1 MNIDEKPAIST
12 TPPPAWPTLTAG
24 EARVLGALIEKQLTT
39 PEYYPLTLN
48 ALIAACNQKN
58 NRDPLMSLDES
69 AVAAA
74 LESLRDKKL
83 AWQVSLAGNRVPK
96 YRHSFA
102 DVYRVREECVPLLAE
117 LLLRGPQTA
126 AELRT
131 RAGRMHAY
139 GDPAAVEAILQG
151 LADYGEGPLAIKL
164 AREAGR
170 REARWAQLLCGPVT
184 ASAAA
189 GEPPATAQGPL
200 SAGSR
205 LERLE
210 EEVAALRAQL
220 SALQERFEVFARQFD
235 AQDAAA
241 TSQPGSARD
250 CDPDRG

>member
-1 MNIDEKPAIST
+1 MNITETPAI
-12 TPPPAWPTLTAG
+12 PPTAPAPSACPTLTTD

-58 NRDPLMSLDES
+58 NRDPLMTLDES
-69 AVAAA
+69 AVALA

-102 DVYRVREECVPLLAE
+102 DVYRVPDECVPLLAE

-139 GDPAAVEAILQG
+139 GDLAAVEALLQG
-151 LADYGEGPLAIKL
+151 LADHGEGPFAVKL

-170 REARWAQLLCGPVT
+170 REARWAQLLCGPVA

-189 GEPPATAQGPL
+189 GEPAPAQVLT

-205 LERLE
+205 LDRLEQEVADLKTQLAGLQARLE
-210 EEVAALRAQL
+210 EIAGPSGQ
-220 SALQERFEVFARQFD
+220 
-235 AQDAAA
+235 
-241 TSQPGSARD
+241 
-250 CDPDRG
+250 